1 MLAARNRL
9 RRSEE
14 FRRAVRQGVRA
25 AQPTVVA
32 HLWPGL
38 PEPLD
43 ASSGMAPRVGFV
55 VGRAVGNAVTRNTVQ
70 RRLRHLM
77 RDRLGVLPPGSVLVV
92 RATPQAADASSA
104 ALGQQLDAALTEVT
118 NVSTR
123 RSHR

>member
-1 MLAARNRL
+1 
-9 RRSEE
+9 
-14 FRRAVRQGVRA
+14 
-25 AQPTVVA
+25 
-32 HLWPGL
+32 
-38 PEPLD
+38 
-43 ASSGMAPRVGFV
+43 MAPRVGFV

-118 NVSTR
+118 KVSTR